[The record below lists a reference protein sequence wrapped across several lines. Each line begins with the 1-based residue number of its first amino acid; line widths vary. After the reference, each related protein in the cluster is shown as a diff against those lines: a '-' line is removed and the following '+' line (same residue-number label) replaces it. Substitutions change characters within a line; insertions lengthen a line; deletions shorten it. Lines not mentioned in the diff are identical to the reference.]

1 MMQATMLMY
10 KKETLLVGVAIQLLV
25 ITPLDD

>member
-1 MMQATMLMY
+1 MTQATMLKY
-10 KKETLLVGVAIQLLV
+10 KKETPLEGVAIQLLV